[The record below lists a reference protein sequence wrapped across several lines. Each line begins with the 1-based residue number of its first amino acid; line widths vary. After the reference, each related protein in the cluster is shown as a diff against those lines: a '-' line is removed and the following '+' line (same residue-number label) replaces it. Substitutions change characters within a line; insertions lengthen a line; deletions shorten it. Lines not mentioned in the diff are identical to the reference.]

1 MSNDNHHSMSDHDFG
16 YLSRAG
22 IEFAVLIPTETGL
35 AKSIM
40 DAVGP
45 FREYLHA
52 SGYHWYTTQFQGQE
66 HKVMH
71 PVTYIDES
79 GQIEL
84 SVSLYR
90 PETKKG
96 DPRIW
101 ISSLKKY
108 ARPNDVLVFV
118 IFEGHLTVYNSSK
131 CDLKKVLEAGTSVL
145 NRISSRSLAVS
156 EDANELMGK
165 IHDLYTRGY
174 LPTLNLQG
182 GDTGVGSTLETH
194 LGIMAN
200 SSRSPDYKGIEIK
213 ATRSNLIRRSQLFSK
228 CPNWDESNYS
238 AWETLTKFG
247 YPQGAGDPAKPFE
260 HYALR
265 CTVRASISNPQ
276 GFHLLV
282 KMDDAELWAHNIKTN
297 EDVFM
302 WGMNQL
308 KDDLLNKHR
317 ETFWVKA
324 QSRNRDKGKE
334 EFWYTKVIHTRNP
347 SPITFERLLNNGG
360 IHVDFTMHAL
370 NHKTKRVRDH
380 GYLFKIKPTN
390 FNELFPIVQELDFQ
404 KG

>member
-1 MSNDNHHSMSDHDFG
+1 MSDHDFG
-16 YLSRAG
+16 YLSRVG
-22 IEFAVLIPTETGL
+22 IEFATLTPTETGL

-45 FREYLHA
+45 FREFLHA
-52 SGYHWYTTQFQGQE
+52 SGYHCYATQFQGQD
-66 HKVMH
+66 HKVVY

-79 GQIEL
+79 GHKEL

-118 IFEGHLTVYNSSK
+118 IDEGNLAVYNSSR
-131 CDLKKVLEAGTSVL
+131 CDLRKDLESGTSIL
-145 NRISSRSLAVS
+145 NKISRSSLTVS
-156 EDANELMGK
+156 DNANELMEK
-165 IHDLYTRGY
+165 IRDLYKRGY
-174 LPTLNLQG
+174 LPSLNLQG

-213 ATRSNLIRRSQLFSK
+213 ATRSNKIRRSQLFSK

-247 YPQGAGDPAKPFE
+247 YPKGTGDLAKPFE
-260 HYALR
+260 NYALR
-265 CTVRASISNPQ
+265 CTVRASIPNPQ

-282 KMDDAELWAHNIKTN
+282 KMDDAELWAHNIKTS

-324 QSRNRDKGKE
+324 LSRNRDKRKE

-347 SPITFERLLNNGG
+347 SPITFERLLNSGG
-360 IHVDFTMHAL
+360 IHVDFTMRAV
-370 NHKTKRVRDH
+370 NHKTKSVRDH

-390 FNELFPIVQELDFQ
+390 FNELFPVVQELDFQ